1 MHIVVVGAGVV
12 GLTTAWTLV
21 QAGHTVTVVDRAV
34 GPAQG
39 ASGQNGAQLSYSYVA
54 PLASPQTLRAL
65 PTLLLSRS
73 SPVRIDWRQ
82 GPALWFWLAR
92 FAWACNAAKAH
103 ATTEALLALA
113 AESRHALHEF
123 LNHLTPEK
131 RAQTAHAMPG
141 KLVLLHSQAKVAAAQ
156 RDAELMARHGV
167 TQQMLD
173 RAQCLQL
180 EPALQACS
188 TGFRAGV
195 FTASDEVIDGKA
207 LCDALCASLQHSGR
221 CQFLW
226 NAAVSASTTQPA
238 ARDKLT
244 RVAACVDGHWQD
256 LGGDA
261 FVLANGVSVAPLAA
275 ALGTRIHVQGMRG
288 FSLHVPS
295 DWLARMPAVSV
306 TDTSLHTVFAP
317 LQTPATSTS
326 LAQRHLRVAGMAEL
340 VGPNLT
346 IDPARLQR
354 LCDSIGR
361 VFGWSAQTDMH
372 RLDAMRPW
380 VGLRPVTP
388 EGLPIIERLGTWS
401 NVYLNA
407 GQGALGLTLAF
418 GSARRL
424 MTMINTPALA
434 TRVTRHAQRPWTSKT
449 NGAS

>member
-21 QAGHTVTVVDRAV
+21 QAGHTVTVVDRAA
-34 GPAQG
+34 GPAHG

-54 PLASPQTLRAL
+54 PLASPQILRAL
-65 PTLLLSRS
+65 PALLLSRS
-73 SPVRIDWRQ
+73 SPLRIDWRQ
-82 GPALWFWLAR
+82 GPALWSWLAR
-92 FAWACNAAKAH
+92 FALACNAAKAQ
-103 ATTEALLALA
+103 ATTQALLALA
-113 AESRHALHEF
+113 SESRDALHGF
-123 LNHLTPEK
+123 LSHLTPEE

-156 RDAELMARHGV
+156 RAAELMAHHGV
-167 TQQMLD
+167 AQQILD

-188 TGFRAGV
+188 TGFHAAL

-207 LCDALCASLQHSGR
+207 LCDALCAGLQHSGR
-221 CQFLW
+221 CQFVW
-226 NAAVSASTTQPA
+226 NAAVSASAAKDA
-238 ARDKLT
+238 ARGSLT
-244 RVAACVDGHWQD
+244 RIVACLDGRRQD
-256 LGGDA
+256 VRGDA
-261 FVLANGVSVAPLAA
+261 FVLANGVSVATLAA

-295 DWLARMPAVSV
+295 DWLALMPAVSV

-317 LQTPATSTS
+317 LRTAASSTHPAE
-326 LAQRHLRVAGMAEL
+326 RHLRVAGMAEL

-346 IDPARLQR
+346 IDPARVQT
-354 LCDSIGR
+354 LCDSVGR
-361 VFGWSAQTDMH
+361 VFGWSAQADMR
-372 RLDAMRPW
+372 RLDVMRPW
-380 VGLRPVTP
+380 VGLRPATP
-388 EGLPIIERLGTWS
+388 DGLPLIERMGAWS

-418 GSARRL
+418 GSAQRL
-424 MTMINTPALA
+424 MTMIDTPALA
-434 TRVTRHAQRPWTSKT
+434 TRVTRHAQRPRTSKT